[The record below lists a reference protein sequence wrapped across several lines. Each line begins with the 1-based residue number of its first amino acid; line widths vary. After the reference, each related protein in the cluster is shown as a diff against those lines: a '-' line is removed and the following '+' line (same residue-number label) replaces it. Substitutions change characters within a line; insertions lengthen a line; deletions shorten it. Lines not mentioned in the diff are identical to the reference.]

1 MFSIYRD
8 HSAMVSLKQ
17 TWEQAAAPL
26 REAILEA
33 SRQLDQWLH
42 TNPHEQ
48 GESRDD
54 NSRILF
60 AAPLAVLFEV
70 DEANKL
76 VRILR
81 AWAYRRTMEPRANTG
96 E

>member
-8 HSAMVSLKQ
+8 HTAMVSLKQ
-17 TWEQAAAPL
+17 TWESAAAPL

-33 SRQLDQWLH
+33 SRLLDQWLH
-42 TNPHEQ
+42 TNPQEQ

-54 NSRILF
+54 NTRILF

-70 DEANKL
+70 DEPKKL
-76 VRILR
+76 VRIVR
-81 AWAYRRTMEPRANTG
+81 AWAYRCTMEPRPNIG

>member
-8 HSAMVSLKQ
+8 HTAMVSLKQ
-17 TWEQAAAPL
+17 TWEQAAGPL
-26 REAILEA
+26 REAILDA
-33 SRQLDQWLH
+33 SRRLDQWLH
-42 TNPHEQ
+42 ANPHEQ

-54 NSRILF
+54 KTRILF
-60 AAPLAVLFEV
+60 EPPLAVLFEV
-70 DEANKL
+70 DEPNKL

-81 AWAYRRTMEPRANTG
+81 AWAYRCSMEPRANTG